1 MDRHRQTPWHA
12 RKLTEVYETLH
23 TSGEGLSDAEAAESL
38 EKHGRNALRSKPPK
52 TILQMLKAQIIDP
65 MVLIRIGAA
74 TFSAILQEWT
84 EAAVIFVIVIVN
96 AVIGIVQE
104 KKAQSSLEALRNMSA
119 PTAHVLRLRSAGYSV
134 HLVCVCPYRGFERN
148 WSPSWQAQ
156 YRDILAA
163 SDAVKYVC
171 GGYHRA
177 CFRLRNEWMVD
188 HAARVIAV
196 FNGTGGSTRN
206 TIDYAARTGVS
217 VVCLR
222 G

>member
-1 MDRHRQTPWHA
+1 MMDWYRNAHSVCFTGHRPE
-12 RKLTEVYETLH
+12 KLT
-23 TSGEGLSDAEAAESL
+23 
-38 EKHGRNALRSKPPK
+38 RS
-52 TILQMLKAQIIDP
+52 
-65 MVLIRIGAA
+65 
-74 TFSAILQEWT
+74 
-84 EAAVIFVIVIVN
+84 EAAV
-96 AVIGIVQE
+96 
-104 KKAQSSLEALRNMSA
+104 KKDLEREIRQAIADGLNVFFTGMARGVDLWAAQI
-119 PTAHVLRLRSAGYSV
+119 VLRLRSAGYSV

-196 FNGTGGSTRN
+196 FNGTGGGTRN